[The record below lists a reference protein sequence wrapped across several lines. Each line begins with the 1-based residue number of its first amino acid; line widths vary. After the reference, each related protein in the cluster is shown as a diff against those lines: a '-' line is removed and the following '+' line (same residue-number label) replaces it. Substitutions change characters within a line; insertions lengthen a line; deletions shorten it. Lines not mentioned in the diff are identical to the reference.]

1 MLVQSVAVP
10 RTRRGVPVQASRGAP
25 KSSDAV
31 VTIPLNQAAEF
42 YRALADHPSSDA
54 VILDFDETLWLRNS
68 TEEFLASVRPR
79 WLAAMV
85 LQVLGFIKPWRLLR
99 SGEHYRDWMRVL
111 AVLIVAPWSLWR
123 WRRQAAE
130 LGPRYLNRSLLE
142 AVRRHH
148 RKSVGVIS
156 FGFREIVRP
165 LLDSVDRELPLTE
178 SCSLLHGARLRIRGK
193 AQGLRE
199 DIGPERL
206 RRALVITD
214 SAVDRDLLEA
224 SDKGFLVKWPDARY
238 EQAGLRP
245 LMPFVY
251 LQKVKRPD
259 ENYLR
264 NAILGH
270 DLPVLLL
277 AYAVIST
284 RPVIAGI
291 AVLLYVLS
299 FFTAY
304 ETGYYENDRLGL
316 LIERH
321 PKVSENFHS
330 LGRHFSP
337 RFAWSAAIFLAGLS
351 SWMAFTSHSWIPG
364 AIGNQGLLG
373 FLAVWAVF
381 VLFLVVMR
389 LLFRWQNVIHPQG
402 RIVPMLGLQ
411 VGRVLGYS
419 AILPTTTIGALFC
432 VAHGVSRWIPYLVYR
447 FGGSRK
453 EVPNH
458 VNCLMLL
465 TLFAGAVAIGGNER
479 ELLTWQ
485 SGLIFAYA
493 GARAAKE
500 LLWFRR
506 RLSPVQRQEPE
517 GVERED
523 RQGIRPAAPS
533 PELRKTPASS
543 RAD

>member
-1 MLVQSVAVP
+1 M
-10 RTRRGVPVQASRGAP
+10 
-25 KSSDAV
+25 
-31 VTIPLNQAAEF
+31 TIPLNQAAEF
-42 YRALADHPSSDA
+42 YRALGEHPAADA

-99 SGEHYRDWMRVL
+99 SGEHYRDWMRVV

-123 WRRQAAE
+123 WRREAAR

-142 AVRRHH
+142 AVRRQH
-148 RKSVGVIS
+148 RKSVGVIT

-165 LLDSVDRELPLTE
+165 LMDAIDRDLPLTE
-178 SCSLLHGARLRIRGK
+178 SCSLRHGARLRIRGK
-193 AQGLRE
+193 AAGLRE
-199 DIGPERL
+199 DIGAERL
-206 RRALVITD
+206 RRALVVTD

-224 SDKGFLVKWPDARY
+224 SDKGFLVQWPDAHY
-238 EQAGLRP
+238 KQAGLRP

-277 AYAVIST
+277 SYAVISSK
-284 RPVIAGI
+284 PLVAAG

-316 LIERH
+316 LLESK
-321 PKVSENFHS
+321 PKVSPNYHS
-330 LGRHFSP
+330 LGRYFSP
-337 RFAWSAAIFLAGLS
+337 RFAWSAAIVLAGLS
-351 SWMAFTSHSWIPG
+351 SLLAFESHSWIPD
-364 AIGNQGLLG
+364 AIGDQGVIG

-411 VGRVLGYS
+411 VGRVLGYA
-419 AILPTTTIGALFC
+419 AILPTTVIGALFC

-458 VNCLMLL
+458 VNCFMLL
-465 TLFAGAVAIGGNER
+465 VLFAGAAAIGGDWR
-479 ELLTWQ
+479 DLLTWQ
-485 SGLIFAYA
+485 SGLIFAYT

-500 LLWFRR
+500 MLGFGSRLLPLKVRPPE
-506 RLSPVQRQEPE
+506 SVSEP
-517 GVERED
+517 GRTATSA
-523 RQGIRPAAPS
+523 PADNVDA
-533 PELRKTPASS
+533 
-543 RAD
+543 

>member
-1 MLVQSVAVP
+1 M
-10 RTRRGVPVQASRGAP
+10 
-25 KSSDAV
+25 
-31 VTIPLNQAAEF
+31 TIPPNQAAEF
-42 YRALADHPSSDA
+42 YRALGDHPSSEA

-85 LQVLGFIKPWRLLR
+85 LQLLGFVKPWRLLR
-99 SGEHYRDWMRVL
+99 SGEHNRDWMRVV
-111 AVLIVAPWSLWR
+111 AVLMVAPWSLWL
-123 WRRQAAE
+123 WRRQATR

-142 AVRRHH
+142 AVRRQH
-148 RKSVGVIS
+148 RNSVGVVS
-156 FGFREIVRP
+156 FGFREIIRP
-165 LLDSVDRELPLTE
+165 LLGAIDRDLPLTE

-193 AQGLRE
+193 AAGLRAH
-199 DIGPERL
+199 IGPERL

-224 SDKGFLVKWPDARY
+224 SDKGFLVQWPEARY

-251 LQKVKRPD
+251 LQKIKRPD

-284 RPVIAGI
+284 EPLLASI
-291 AVLLYVLS
+291 AVVLYVFS
-299 FFTAY
+299 FFAAY

-316 LIERH
+316 LIERK

-337 RFAWSAAIFLAGLS
+337 GFAWSAAIVLAGLS
-351 SWMAFTSHSWIPG
+351 SLMAFESHSWIPDT
-364 AIGNQGLLG
+364 IGHQGWFG
-373 FLAVWAVF
+373 FLAMWAVF
-381 VLFLVVMR
+381 ILFLVVMR

-411 VGRVLGYS
+411 VGRVLGYA
-419 AILPTTTIGALFC
+419 AILPTTVIGALFC

-465 TLFAGAVAIGGNER
+465 ILFAGAVAIGGDER
-479 ELLTWQ
+479 DLLTWQ
-485 SGLIFAYA
+485 SGLIFAYV

-500 LLWFRR
+500 LLGFRKRLVPLPR
-506 RLSPVQRQEPE
+506 REAGADGMV
-517 GVERED
+517 
-523 RQGIRPAAPS
+523 PAAPE
-533 PELRKTPASS
+533 PRLPAASVG
-543 RAD
+543 A

>member
-1 MLVQSVAVP
+1 M
-10 RTRRGVPVQASRGAP
+10 
-25 KSSDAV
+25 
-31 VTIPLNQAAEF
+31 TISFNHAAEF
-42 YRALADHPSSDA
+42 YRALGEHPPSDA

-85 LQVLGFIKPWRLLR
+85 LQVLGFIKPWRSLR
-99 SGEHYRDWMRVL
+99 SGEHYRDWIRVVC
-111 AVLIVAPWSLWR
+111 VLIVAPWSLWL
-123 WRRQAAE
+123 WRRNATK
-130 LGPRYLNRSLLE
+130 LGPRYLNRPLLE
-142 AVRRHH
+142 AVRRQH
-148 RKSVGVIS
+148 RNSVGVVS

-165 LLDSVDRELPLTE
+165 LLDAIDRDLPLTE
-178 SCSLLHGARLRIRGK
+178 SCSLRRGARLRITGK
-193 AQGLRE
+193 AGALQSDMG
-199 DIGPERL
+199 GERL

-214 SAVDRDLLEA
+214 SPVDRDLLGA
-224 SDKGFLVKWPDARY
+224 SDKGFLVEWPDAHY

-277 AYAVIST
+277 AFAVISVE
-284 RPVIAGI
+284 PLLASI
-291 AVLLYVLS
+291 AVLFYVFS

-304 ETGYYENDRLGL
+304 ETGYFENDQLGL
-316 LIERH
+316 LIESK
-321 PKVSENFHS
+321 PKVSANFHS

-337 RFAWSAAIFLAGLS
+337 TFAWSVALVLAALS
-351 SWMAFTSHSWIPG
+351 SLMAFESHSWIPDAVG
-364 AIGNQGLLG
+364 HQGWFG

-389 LLFRWQNVIHPQG
+389 LLFHWQNVIHPQG

-411 VGRVLGYS
+411 VGRVLGYA
-419 AILPTTTIGALFC
+419 AILPTTAIGALFC

-447 FGGSRK
+447 FGGSRR

-458 VNCLMLL
+458 LSCLLL
-465 TLFAGAVAIGGNER
+465 LVLFAGAVAIGGDER
-479 ELLTWQ
+479 VFLNWQ
-485 SGLIFAYA
+485 SLLIFGYA

-500 LLWFRR
+500 LLGFRNRLVPLPR
-506 RLSPVQRQEPE
+506 RAAEEIGRRAV
-517 GVERED
+517 
-523 RQGIRPAAPS
+523 PAG
-533 PELRKTPASS
+533 
-543 RAD
+543 RAMDGAAGA